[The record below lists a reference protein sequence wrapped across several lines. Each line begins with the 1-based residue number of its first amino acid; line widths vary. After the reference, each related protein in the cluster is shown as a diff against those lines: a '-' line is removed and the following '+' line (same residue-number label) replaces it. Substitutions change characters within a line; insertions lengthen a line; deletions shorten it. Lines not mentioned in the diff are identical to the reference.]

1 MNKIENLSTKLNTN
15 SMAITTP
22 FLKWAGGKRKLA
34 PIISA
39 LMPENFFTGNG
50 RFFEPF
56 IGGGALTFY
65 LGDRAGEKYIPGER
79 LIISDT
85 NEDLITTYIVIKDN
99 LDELIVRLMELSK
112 NINKDFFYEMRL
124 QNPTTPVEKAARVI
138 FLNKT
143 CFNGLWRVNSKGQF
157 NVPWGHYKKPR
168 LFDEDNLMACS
179 VRLKNSKIFAGHFES
194 VVTNS
199 NKDDFVYF
207 DPPYLPLSSSSNF
220 SKYARADFGTNE
232 HELLSGVIKQ
242 LTKKGV
248 KMILSNSDTP
258 LSREIFGSELNLYQL
273 GVQRNIAAKSSS
285 RIKVSEIIATNYK
298 IKNLPTDQLLIKID

>member
-1 MNKIENLSTKLNTN
+1 MSKTENLSSDLATN
-15 SMAITTP
+15 SMPVPTP

-39 LMPENFFTGNG
+39 LIPEDFFIGDG

-65 LGDRAGEKYIPGER
+65 LGDSAGKKYIPGER

-85 NEDLITTYIVIKDN
+85 NEDLITTYIVIRDN
-99 LDELIVRLMELSK
+99 LEELIVRLIELSK
-112 NINKDFFYEMRL
+112 NINEDFFYEMRL
-124 QNPTTPVEKAARVI
+124 KNPTTPVERAARVV

-168 LFDEDNLMACS
+168 LFDEDNLMVCS
-179 VRLKNSKIFAGHFES
+179 ARLKNSEIFAGHFES

-199 NKDDFVYF
+199 AKGDFVYF

-232 HELLSGVIKQ
+232 HELLNGVIKQ
-242 LTKKGV
+242 LTEKGV
-248 KMILSNSDTP
+248 KVILSNSDTP

-285 RIKVSEIIATNYK
+285 RIIVSEIIATNYK
-298 IKNLPTDQLLIKID
+298 IKNLSNDQLLIKID